1 MCAESSGSGE
11 FIPVKM
17 NRCELRVEFFFS
29 SREQTRVRL

>member
-17 NRCELRVEFFFS
+17 NRCELRVEFFS

>member
-1 MCAESSGSGE
+1 MCADSGGSGE

-17 NRCELRVEFFFS
+17 NRCERVEFFFS